1 MCVLPRLALALLV
14 TYHSVEQCVGLS
26 VATLPDYGTDPC
38 PFGYGT
44 NCGGGGKISSATK
57 AEVAKLLQG
66 ILSNLSKDKALV
78 QHIQTISKSASK
90 GAVNKAAVNSEVRGA
105 LNGLFNRIQQHGQAD
120 AAKALGAMFA
130 SEVPGAGC
138 MYFGV
143 CGGSGR
149 PIDTKTK
156 AQVAAI
162 LNGIIKN
169 LSSQK

>member
-1 MCVLPRLALALLV
+1 MCVLARLAVALLV
-14 TYHSVEQCVGLS
+14 SYHSVEPCVGLS
-26 VATLPDYGTDPC
+26 VVTLPDYGTDPC

-44 NCGGGGKISSATK
+44 NCGGGGKISPATK
-57 AEVAKLLQG
+57 AEVAKILQG

-78 QHIQTISKSASK
+78 QNMQTIGKSASK
-90 GAVNKAAVNSEVRGA
+90 GTISKAAANSEVLGA
-105 LNGLFNRIQQHGQAD
+105 LKGLLNRIQQRGQAD
-120 AAKALGAMFA
+120 AAKALGGMLAG
-130 SEVPGAGC
+130 EVPSASC
-138 MYFGV
+138 MYFGA

-149 PIDTKTK
+149 PIDAQTK